1 MRARILAAGLLAGLA
16 TLAAALPAAAQSVGY
31 VTGFPG
37 RDPAGDDE
45 IGWGPA
51 YRPETSFSQPGT
63 PPTPGDFA
71 GAAYRARTGQGP
83 YDAIQAPMRPVRAY
97 QYQNPGYGYAP
108 AGYYGEPGYA
118 PRMRAVRVRH
128 GVKHRSHAKATMHHR
143 AYRQVMR

>member
-1 MRARILAAGLLAGLA
+1 MHSSATRLILALGVGLA
-16 TLAAALPAAAQSVGY
+16 LFGASVPASAQSTGY

-71 GAAYRARTGQGP
+71 GAAYRARTGRSP
-83 YDAIQAPMRPVRAY
+83 YDAVQDTRGARAVGFT
-97 QYQNPGYGYAP
+97 PYGDVEA
-108 AGYYGEPGYA
+108 A
-118 PRMRAVRVRH
+118 PRRAVRLRSVTHRASRERHHRVRH
-128 GVKHRSHAKATMHHR
+128 RSAVR
-143 AYRQVMR
+143 

>member
-1 MRARILAAGLLAGLA
+1 MHRPTTRLILALGCGLA
-16 TLAAALPAAAQSVGY
+16 LLSPSIPAWAQSTGY

-71 GAAYRARTGQGP
+71 GAAYRARTGRGP
-83 YDAIQAPMRPVRAY
+83 YDAVQDTRGMRPVGLQPY
-97 QYQNPGYGYAP
+97 DEV
-108 AGYYGEPGYA
+108 EPA
-118 PRMRAVRVRH
+118 PRRAVRSRGTTLRASKERRH
-128 GVKHRSHAKATMHHR
+128 HAGHRPGT
-143 AYRQVMR
+143 RQTPR

>member
-1 MRARILAAGLLAGLA
+1 MRARLLAAGLLAGFA

-83 YDAIQAPMRPVRAY
+83 YDAVQAPMRPVRGY
-97 QYQNPGYGYAP
+97 QYGAPGDGYAP
-108 AGYYGEPGYA
+108 AGYYGEPGAA
-118 PRMRAVRVRH
+118 PRVRAVRV
-128 GVKHRSHAKATMHHR
+128 KHRHQARAKAHR

>member
-1 MRARILAAGLLAGLA
+1 MRARLLAAGLLAGLA
-16 TLAAALPAAAQSVGY
+16 TLGTALPVAAQSVGY

-71 GAAYRARTGQGP
+71 GAAYRARTGHGP

-97 QYQNPGYGYAP
+97 QYQMPGYGP
-108 AGYYGEPGYA
+108 GPGYGAEPGYA
-118 PRMRAVRVRH
+118 PRMRAVRTRH
-128 GVKHRSHAKATMHHR
+128 IYKHRHHAKAKMHR

>member
-1 MRARILAAGLLAGLA
+1 MRARLLAAGLFAGLA
-16 TLAAALPAAAQSVGY
+16 TVAAALPAAAQSVGY
-31 VTGFPG
+31 VTGLPG

-71 GAAYRARTGQGP
+71 GAAYRARTGHGP

-97 QYQNPGYGYAP
+97 QDPGYGYAP

-118 PRMRAVRVRH
+118 PRARSVR
-128 GVKHRSHAKATMHHR
+128 VKHRHHAKTKVHR

>member
-1 MRARILAAGLLAGLA
+1 MRARLLAAGLLGLA
-16 TLAAALPAAAQSVGY
+16 TLGTALPAAAQSVGY

-51 YRPETSFSQPGT
+51 YRPETTFSQPGT

-71 GAAYRARTGQGP
+71 GAAYRARTGHGP
-83 YDAIQAPMRPVRAY
+83 YDGIQAPMRPVRAY
-97 QYQNPGYGYAP
+97 QYQQPGYGYGP
-108 AGYYGEPGYA
+108 AGYYGEPAYA
-118 PRMRAVRVRH
+118 PRVRSVRARH
-128 GVKHRSHAKATMHHR
+128 GVKHRYHAKAKMQR